1 MMIFS
6 GPSAPKFIAEAWVA
20 SENVG
25 EGGPGEDVRFGDIAR
40 LRKERDFRG
49 MLVNEAGETA

>member
-1 MMIFS
+1 MIFS
-6 GPSAPKFIAEAWVA
+6 GPSAPKFIAEACVA

-40 LRKERDFRG
+40 LRIERCSRG
-49 MLVNEAGETA
+49 MLEQ